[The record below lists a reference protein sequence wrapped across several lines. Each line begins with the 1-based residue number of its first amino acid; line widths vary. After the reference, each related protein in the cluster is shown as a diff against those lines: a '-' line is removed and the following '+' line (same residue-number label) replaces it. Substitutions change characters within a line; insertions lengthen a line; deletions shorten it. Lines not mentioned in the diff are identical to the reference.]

1 MKTRLLTSLCIV
13 LIIALLFVFEVFV
26 SPYFFDAFFL
36 VISTL
41 AAYEMS
47 MLLTRMG
54 RFNNSIVILIY
65 PALVAVASV
74 LGLYYNINIGDI
86 LLINL
91 ALAVLVF
98 LLCFLWGVIF
108 KKQTINEMRIREIKD
123 QKFAKFS
130 FKKALNTLIG
140 LLYPTFLFLTMILLN
155 HFDEVGFGNIADF
168 DGRIAVF
175 IILTAFLI
183 PMFTDSFAM
192 LCGMLIGG
200 KKLVPKISPNKTI
213 SGAIGGSIFCVLLSA
228 CVYLILGSI
237 DYFASVISNI
247 AIWEYLIIVV
257 IGSVVAQAGDIFESF
272 LKRKAGVKDSGKL
285 LPGHGGM
292 LDRIDS
298 YICVSPYLLLA
309 FVCFILI

>member
-1 MKTRLLTSLCIV
+1 MKIRLLTSLCIV
-13 LIIALLFVFEVFV
+13 LTIALLFVFEVFV

-123 QKFAKFS
+123 QKFEKCRQ
-130 FKKALNTLIG
+130 KRNQ
-140 LLYPTFLFLTMILLN
+140 LLCLQ
-155 HFDEVGFGNIADF
+155 
-168 DGRIAVF
+168 R
-175 IILTAFLI
+175 
-183 PMFTDSFAM
+183 
-192 LCGMLIGG
+192 
-200 KKLVPKISPNKTI
+200 
-213 SGAIGGSIFCVLLSA
+213 
-228 CVYLILGSI
+228 
-237 DYFASVISNI
+237 
-247 AIWEYLIIVV
+247 
-257 IGSVVAQAGDIFESF
+257 
-272 LKRKAGVKDSGKL
+272 
-285 LPGHGGM
+285 
-292 LDRIDS
+292 
-298 YICVSPYLLLA
+298 
-309 FVCFILI
+309 